1 MNYCYFKTL
10 ANKTHILYYIINLC
24 LRSNNFVFPY
34 NWLFSLC
41 YTLLAASGYKIVW
54 GDLRVG

>member
-1 MNYCYFKTL
+1 MNYYYFKTL
-10 ANKTHILYYIINLC
+10 VNKTYILYYIINLC
-24 LRSNNFVFPY
+24 LGIHNFVFPY

-41 YTLLAASGYKIVW
+41 CTLLAASGYKIDW